1 MNSGVIAI
9 LSMSSKCAL
18 TDNNYRTEALKIVE
32 THPNI
37 VGCVAQNKV
46 PANVLLFT
54 PGVNLA
60 DKGDAK
66 GQQYNT
72 PEHVFKSLHTDFVIV
87 GRGIYKSEDAEK
99 SAKLYKLESWNAY
112 LKSL

>member
-1 MNSGVIAI
+1 M
-9 LSMSSKCAL
+9 
-18 TDNNYRTEALKIVE
+18 TDQNYRTEALKIVE

-54 PGVNLA
+54 PGVNIRSKV
-60 DKGDAK
+60 DNK
-66 GQQYNT
+66 GQQNNT
-72 PEHVFKSLHTDFVIV
+72 TEHVFKNLHTDFVIV
-87 GRGIYKSEDAEK
+87 GRGIYKAENVEK

>member
-1 MNSGVIAI
+1 M
-9 LSMSSKCAL
+9 
-18 TDNNYRTEALKIVE
+18 
-32 THPNI
+32 
-37 VGCVAQNKV
+37 AQNKV

-72 PEHVFKSLHTDFVIV
+72 PEHVFKNLHTDFVIV
-87 GRGIYKSEDAEK
+87 GREFTNLKMPKICKT
-99 SAKLYKLESWNAY
+99 LQIRILECLS
-112 LKSL
+112 